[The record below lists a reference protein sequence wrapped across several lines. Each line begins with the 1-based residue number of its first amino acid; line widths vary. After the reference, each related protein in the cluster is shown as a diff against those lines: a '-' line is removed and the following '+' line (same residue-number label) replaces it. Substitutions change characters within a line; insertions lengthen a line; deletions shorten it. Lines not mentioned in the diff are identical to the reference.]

1 MIEIILHDGERQLAR
16 HTSHSIAR
24 FAGVE
29 QESAERLLRELARR
43 NLLFG
48 NLRERKVPSG

>member
-1 MIEIILHDGERQLAR
+1 MIEILLHDGEEVRVR

-29 QESAERLLRELARR
+29 QEAAEALIRELHRR
-43 NLLFG
+43 KLLFG
-48 NLRERKVPSG
+48 NLREVEVR